1 MRRGFYG
8 WTETELPLSAL
19 EARAARVQAALKAE
33 GLDGLLLYT
42 NIARPAAVSWLTGF
56 TPYWSEGLL
65 FVPLSGQPDFATALS
80 KRVGEWMRS
89 VTPTGSILNTPQPA
103 AFFGKK
109 LAASGAKR
117 LGVLELDMMPGAQ
130 AQALLDAAPGLDLV
144 DATALYRKLR
154 VSRDAAELALFR
166 EAARLAEEGLAH
178 VVPGEG
184 ADAYAHIG
192 QVEKLARDGRA
203 EEVFVTLAPDLT
215 KASRFLRVDRA
226 GAVAASF
233 AVRSSVAYKSTWVR
247 RTRSVSSDAGVA
259 ARFAA
264 AAQTVTSLVA
274 KLDGTRPLAAQI
286 DAGVAP
292 LPGVKVQ
299 SWALEA
305 CRGSYPLEIVAGTGA
320 SDDAPGALAGS
331 LLTVT
336 LDLGGIAYVD
346 SRPILPA

>member
-1 MRRGFYG
+1 
-8 WTETELPLSAL
+8 
-19 EARAARVQAALKAE
+19 
-33 GLDGLLLYT
+33 
-42 NIARPAAVSWLTGF
+42 
-56 TPYWSEGLL
+56 
-65 FVPLSGQPDFATALS
+65 
-80 KRVGEWMRS
+80 
-89 VTPTGSILNTPQPA
+89 
-103 AFFGKK
+103 
-109 LAASGAKR
+109 

-331 LLTVT
+331 VLTVT